1 MVKLLYCVI
10 KNLKIMPFNK
20 CNHLLTKMNNH
31 PQDTLTTTK
40 TKYVFSIIC
49 FCTLTMPF
57 QAGVNTQLHDTEAE
71 GR

>member
-1 MVKLLYCVI
+1 MA
-10 KNLKIMPFNK
+10 FNK
-20 CNHLLTKMNNH
+20 CNHLGKMNNH

-40 TKYVFSIIC
+40 TKYVFSIIS
-49 FCTLTMPF
+49 FWTLTMPF